1 MLTWVIPYSSV
12 DSTFTVQLIFWKL
25 FSFSFDAICL
35 DFLPTCDW
43 FFSVFLAGR
52 LTSGHSFCVG
62 VPQGSALCHLL
73 FWLALPGCSHSYPCF
88 QLTLSLLLMTNFLC
102 LIPSSPVS
110 FFPEFP
116 VLIRSPLL
124 DCLLH
129 TLILTY
135 SKKIPSFLCLRHYSP
150 LVLLPVLM
158 SLSSIHQISQ
168 AFFLGII
175 FQAFSS
181 FTTQHMLTQ
190 PHHFWVPYFYMSS
203 IFTPAAE

>member
-1 MLTWVIPYSSV
+1 MARQILVHSQYSS
-12 DSTFTVQLIFWKL
+12 SSGNSFLSALMPSALIFFPPVTAFSQSSQQDL
-25 FSFSFDAICL
+25 LLAIPSVLVFLRALLYAIFSFGQLFLGILTHIHVFNYTSFTTNDK
-35 DFLPTCDW
+35 
-43 FFSVFLAGR
+43 FS
-52 LTSGHSFCVG
+52 
-62 VPQGSALCHLL
+62 
-73 FWLALPGCSHSYPCF
+73 
-88 QLTLSLLLMTNFLC
+88 

-116 VLIRSPLL
+116 VLIKSPLL
-124 DCLLH
+124 DSLLH

-181 FTTQHMLTQ
+181 LTTQHMLTQ
-190 PHHFWVPYFYMSS
+190 PRHF
-203 IFTPAAE
+203 